1 MPLPIAA
8 VDRLIRK
15 AGAHRVSEGAARELS
30 AHLEEIATKVTR
42 EAIELTE
49 HAGRKTVQAGDI
61 KLALKRT
68 FG

>member
-42 EAIELTE
+42 GAIELTE

>member
-49 HAGRKTVQAGDI
+49 HAGRKTVQTGDI

>member
-30 AHLEEIATKVTR
+30 AHLEEVAMKVTR

>member
-30 AHLEEIATKVTR
+30 AHLEEIAIKVTR